1 MTRRHGGIQV
11 VVAVLALSARMAA
24 QDTVSAIQA
33 TPPPRIGV
41 DTQPPE
47 TLTLD
52 AVIRTALEHNQDVA
66 IARLQLDASRQDVRA
81 AEGAYDPHLSPTLFY
96 QRATTPT
103 VSSIGGSA
111 TGSLAQREA
120 SGDLQLSG
128 LTPWL
133 GSHFTID
140 FGASRLATNNQ
151 FARVNPQ
158 FPASLGFSFTQPLL
172 RNASIDL
179 ERREILLARRAVDL
193 TDAQLTQVTMDQLSM
208 IEQAYWELAYA
219 VGNVSVQLD
228 ALTQARAQVA
238 SNERQAQTGT
248 LAAIDVVE
256 AQTQVATFEQD
267 LANAQLALTQAETR
281 LKSLILSDQQS
292 PMWDRALVP
301 SVPADRTPPA
311 MSVADAIRLALAN
324 RPELAGLAAQEAQNT
339 IDQRFFR
346 NQAKPRVDLVGT
358 YTLAGLAGTLVT
370 TGGSGGPNPSDAA
383 LLARLNDLSVRAG
396 LDPLPIA
403 PSTGS
408 GLPDFLQ
415 GSLGSSLANVLQQ
428 RFPTVLVQLQLD
440 VPLGNRTAQA
450 NSARAVID
458 GRAIAARR
466 TQLEQSIEAEV
477 RNALQQVRSAGQRV
491 QSAGS
496 AQRSARE
503 QYESERRRFDAGLS
517 TVFLVL
523 QRQTTLVAA
532 QGQELRARADLN
544 QAIAVFDRA
553 TGATLTQHNV
563 AIESSPEAR
572 DIPTW

>member
-1 MTRRHGGIQV
+1 MKGNGRGMQV
-11 VVAVLALSARMAA
+11 VTIVMALTAPMAA
-24 QDTVSAIQA
+24 QDADTVAQDA
-33 TPPPRIGV
+33 GTVTQLAAPPRIGV
-41 DTQPPE
+41 DIEPPE

-66 IARLQLDASRQDVRA
+66 IAKLQLDASRQDVRA

-111 TGSLAQREA
+111 TGSLAQREV

-133 GSHFTID
+133 GSQFSVN

-172 RNASIDL
+172 RNAGIDL

-193 TDAQLTQVTMDQLSM
+193 TDAQLTQVTMDQLSI

-219 VGNVSVQLD
+219 AANVSVQLG
-228 ALTQARAQVA
+228 ALTQARTQVA
-238 SNERQAQTGT
+238 SNERQVQAGT
-248 LAAIDVVE
+248 LAVIDVVE

-267 LANAQLALTQAETR
+267 LANAQLALTQAENR
-281 LKSLILSDQQS
+281 LKSLILDDRSS

-301 SVPADRTPPA
+301 SVPADRTLPA
-311 MSVADAIRLALAN
+311 LPVADAIRLALSN
-324 RPELAGLAAQEAQNT
+324 RPELAGLAAQETQNQV
-339 IDQRFFR
+339 DQRFFR

-370 TGGSGGPNPSDAA
+370 TGGSGGPNASDAA
-383 LLARLNDLSVRAG
+383 LLARLNDLSARAG
-396 LDPLPIA
+396 LEPLPIA
-403 PSTGS
+403 PSTTS
-408 GLPDFLQ
+408 GTLPDFLE
-415 GSLGSSLANVLQQ
+415 GSLGASLANVLQQ
-428 RFPTVLVQLQLD
+428 RFPTVLVQLQVDL
-440 VPLGNRTAQA
+440 PIGNRTAQA
-450 NSARAVID
+450 DSARAVIE
-458 GRAIAARR
+458 GKAIAARR
-466 TQLEQSIEAEV
+466 TQLEQAIEAEV
-477 RNALQQVRSAGQRV
+477 RNALQQVRSAEQRM

-496 AQRSARE
+496 AHRSAQE
-503 QYESERRRFDAGLS
+503 QYDSERRRFDAGLS

-523 QRQTTLVAA
+523 QRQTALVAA

-553 TGATLTQHNV
+553 TGMTLTQHNV
-563 AIESSPEAR
+563 AFAGA
-572 DIPTW
+572 

>member
-1 MTRRHGGIQV
+1 M
-11 VVAVLALSARMAA
+11 
-24 QDTVSAIQA
+24 
-33 TPPPRIGV
+33 GV

-47 TLTLD
+47 PLSLEM
-52 AVIRTALEHNQDVA
+52 VIRTALEHNQDVA

-81 AEGAYDPHLSPTLFY
+81 AEGAFDPHLTPSLFY

-103 VSSIGGSA
+103 VSSIGGSSS
-111 TGSLAQREA
+111 GSLSQREA

-133 GSHFTID
+133 GSHFSID
-140 FGASRLATNNQ
+140 FGASRLLTNNQ

-158 FPASLGFSFTQPLL
+158 FPASLGVSFTQPLL
-172 RNASIDL
+172 KNAGIDL
-179 ERREILLARRAVDL
+179 ERREILLAKRAVDL
-193 TDAQLTQVTMDQLSM
+193 TDAQLTQVTMDQLSL

-228 ALTQARAQVA
+228 ALTQARTQVS
-238 SNERQAQTGT
+238 SNERQVQAGT
-248 LAAIDVVE
+248 LAVIDVVE
-256 AQTQVATFEQD
+256 AQTQVATFEQN
-267 LANAQLALTQAETR
+267 LANAQLALTQAENR
-281 LKSLILSDQQS
+281 LKSLMLGDRQS

-301 SVPADRTPPA
+301 SVPADRTAPA
-311 MSVADAIRLALAN
+311 MPVADAVRVALAN
-324 RPELAGLAAQEAQNT
+324 RPELTGLDAQQAQND

-370 TGGSGGPNPSDAA
+370 TAGTSVSSASDAA

-403 PSTGS
+403 TSNGAT
-408 GLPDFLQ
+408 LPDFIQ
-415 GSLGSSLANVLQQ
+415 GGLGSSLANLLQQ
-428 RFPTVLVQLQLD
+428 RFPTVLVQLQMDL
-440 VPLGNRTAQA
+440 PLGNRTAKA
-450 NSARAVID
+450 DSARAVID
-458 GRAIAARR
+458 GKTIAVRR

-477 RNALQQVRSAGQRV
+477 RNALQQVRSAEQRV

-503 QYESERRRFDAGLS
+503 QYDSERRRFDSGLS

-523 QRQTTLVAA
+523 QRQTALVAA

-544 QAIAVFDRA
+544 QAVAVFDRA
-553 TGATLTQHNV
+553 TGTTLAQHNV
-563 AIESSPEAR
+563 AIGTLAKLASNPGEQAEAPLR
-572 DIPTW
+572 